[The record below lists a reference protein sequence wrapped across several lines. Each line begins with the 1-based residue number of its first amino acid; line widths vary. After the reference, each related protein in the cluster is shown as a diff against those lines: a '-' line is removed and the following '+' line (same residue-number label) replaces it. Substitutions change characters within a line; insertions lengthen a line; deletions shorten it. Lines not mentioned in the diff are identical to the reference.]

1 MDGIPSYGISMLWQE
16 AKKFTDP
23 YIDQVA
29 MVTRPHLDK
38 VSVVLQPCA
47 EKVIYAY
54 GQFIRT
60 ATFYHHEV
68 WLCTYDFMYNINT

>member
-29 MVTRPHLDK
+29 MVTRPHFDK

-68 WLCTYDFMYNINT
+68 